1 MATSQSGKRKLIPHA
16 QKDGSSAWKENGER
30 RKKYRGMKR
39 AGLNRMKSKRGSSS
53 LFLSFATLFS
63 TPHLSTNQRFT
74 TTSKETIESVFQGDC
89 KHRETLVE
97 RLFRLRLI
105 GYGDAV
111 WNMHAH
117 RSWHSPRGGNL
128 HKRGPRWWN
137 EICAI
142 NRRSLLRYFV
152 YASY

>member
-1 MATSQSGKRKLIPHA
+1 MALPRGKRT
-16 QKDGSSAWKENGER
+16 ER
-30 RKKYRGMKR
+30 GGRNTEGWREPDWTGWSQR
-39 AGLNRMKSKRGSSS
+39 EAPP
-53 LFLSFATLFS
+53 LSFSLSLLSFPRPTSRPTNDLQPRRRRRSKVFS
-63 TPHLSTNQRFT
+63 R
-74 TTSKETIESVFQGDC
+74 GDC

-142 NRRSLLRYFV
+142 NRRSLLRV
-152 YASY
+152 RVLLKIVSYIPLFCSLLLFR